1 MMLRWGAFLR
11 AWRWGQQAWQ
21 ALSVPTLTLHAA
33 ALAYVTLVS
42 FVPLLAL
49 LFAGL
54 QRVGAQVYLE
64 PFLLQYLAP
73 LGARKSLE
81 VTESILGFVSNLQVG
96 LLGVLS
102 IAFLLWAVLNLAGR
116 VEVALN
122 AVWGAPVPRQL
133 WRRLVAVVALL
144 GGVPVLIGLGLGARA
159 LAHEWLPLRVF
170 FDLPYFGAAADIG
183 LQTIPILFSLAL
195 LWGLLRFGPN
205 VRVGWRAAAVGAGL
219 TAVGWKLVGGAFTWL
234 VVEAKQY
241 DHIYAGFAALILFVL
256 WLYLSW
262 LLVLLGATAAR
273 AWQSRRGA
281 PTPRATAKQRSAAHN
296 SLAKR

>member
-11 AWRWGQQAWQ
+11 AGRWGQQAWQ
-21 ALSVPTLTLHAA
+21 ALGVPTLTLHAA

-54 QRVGAQVYLE
+54 QMVGAQVYLE

-81 VTESILGFVSNLQVG
+81 VTESILGFVANLQVG
-96 LLGVLS
+96 VLGVVS
-102 IAFLLWAVLNLAGR
+102 FAFLLWAVLNLAGR

-122 AVWGAPVPRQL
+122 AVWAAPSPRRL
-133 WRRLVAVVALL
+133 WRRAVAVVALL
-144 GGVPVLIGLGLGARA
+144 VGVPVLIGLGVGAKA

-170 FDLPYFGAAADIG
+170 FDLPYFSQAADLG
-183 LQTIPILFSLAL
+183 LQAVPVLFSLAL
-195 LWGLLRFGPN
+195 LWGVLRFGPN
-205 VRVGWRAAAVGAGL
+205 VRVGWRAAAVGAL
-219 TAVGWKLVGGAFTWL
+219 VTAVGWKLTGGAFTWL

-241 DHIYAGFAALILFVL
+241 DHVYAGFAALILFVL
-256 WLYLSW
+256 WLYISW
-262 LLVLLGATAAR
+262 LLVLLGARLAR
-273 AWQSRRGA
+273 AWQERPPAGAQPRRTRPLA
-281 PTPRATAKQRSAAHN
+281 QRG
-296 SLAKR
+296 KR